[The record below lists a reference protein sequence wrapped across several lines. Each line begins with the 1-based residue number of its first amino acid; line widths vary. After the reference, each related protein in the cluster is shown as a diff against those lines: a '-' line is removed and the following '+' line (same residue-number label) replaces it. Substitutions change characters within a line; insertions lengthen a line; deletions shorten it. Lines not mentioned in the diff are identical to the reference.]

1 MYDLTYSGDGSIN
14 SENNIKIILI
24 RIFIIYSILTFII
37 FLLLNFSQVR
47 MFNSLNLSMSLISN
61 GGFLPTNSIEKI
73 IQSNTQKIIFTL
85 SLLISMLNFFLI
97 INFFEKKN
105 YN

>member
-1 MYDLTYSGDGSIN
+1 
-14 SENNIKIILI
+14 
-24 RIFIIYSILTFII
+24 
-37 FLLLNFSQVR
+37 
-47 MFNSLNLSMSLISN
+47 MSLISN

-97 INFFEKKN
+97 INFFEKN